1 MMKSTRRYLVTLL
14 LLLAA
19 TVGAN
24 AQQRFTLSGSVMDAV
39 SHETLLGATLYDTH
53 SELGTTTNEYGF
65 FSLTLPAGR
74 VKLEIS
80 YVGYAP
86 QVKEIELTGN
96 TTINF
101 LLEPAVGIEQV
112 VVYGDRRHSGALSAQ
127 MGAIEVP
134 LAQIKAVPTMFGE
147 QDVMKALQLLPGVQ
161 AGSEGSSGIYVRG
174 GGADENL
181 TLLDGVPMYN
191 VNHLG
196 GFFSAFNPD
205 AVKSVTLFKGSFPA
219 RFSSRLSSVVDV
231 RTKDGDMYAYHGNV
245 SLGVISSRINLEGP
259 LWKGRTS
266 FNVSFRRT
274 YSDLITSGVLGVLS
288 ATELDTGSIYGGY
301 YFYDLNAK
309 ITHRFSDRDRLYLSL
324 YMGDDAV
331 YFNVRDKYT
340 YGDNT
345 TEESRLKMDWKWG
358 NLVASARWNRVCSPQ
373 LFMDASLTYTRYRN
387 DLGVGTI
394 LNSSSSA
401 GKESSEIGL
410 GANSGISDLTAK
422 VDMSWNPS
430 PEHKVRYGA
439 SMTGHT
445 FRPDVM
451 VARMSLS
458 ADYTDPESGA
468 VIDTLI
474 EMDEMIGEKIVK
486 ALEVVAYAEDEI
498 SYDDWLQA
506 NVGLSYSGFA
516 VQGKYYHSLQPR
528 VSARALLADNLSVKV
543 GYAYMT
549 QYVHLLM
556 NNAISLPSDLWV
568 PVTERIKPM
577 SSSQVAAGVFY
588 DIPGLF
594 DLSVEAYYKD
604 MNNLMEYKDGASLMA
619 TTSGWEDKVCLGRGW
634 AYGVEFLL
642 QRSVG
647 RTTGWIGYTWSK
659 SMRLFDRPGEE
670 INGGRPFPAKYDR
683 RHDISITIAH
693 KLTDNIDLS
702 ATWVYNTGNCATLAM
717 QYFQPMPGELSPG
730 AEGGGSYYYGDNLS
744 YVPSRNNYRYDPY
757 HRLDVGVNFHKQ
769 KKYGVRTWNISVYNA
784 YNSMNPFIMYPTEE
798 AVHNYDGQGN
808 LSVSWR
814 KKFVKLTIFPIIP
827 SITYSY
833 KF

>member
-1 MMKSTRRYLVTLL
+1 MMKSTLRYIATLL
-14 LLLAA
+14 LLVA
-19 TVGAN
+19 TTAGAN
-24 AQQRFTLSGSVMDAV
+24 AQQRFTISGSVMDAV
-39 SHETLLGATLYDTH
+39 SHETLLGATLYDEG
-53 SELGTTTNEYGF
+53 SEMGTTTNEYGF

-74 VKLEIS
+74 VTLEIS

-86 QVKEIELTGN
+86 QRKEIELTGN
-96 TTINF
+96 TSMNF

-112 VVYGDRRHSGALSAQ
+112 VVYGDRRNSGALSAQ

-161 AGSEGSSGIYVRG
+161 AGTEGSSGIYVRG

-245 SLGVISSRINLEGP
+245 SLGLISSRINLEGP
-259 LWKGRTS
+259 LWRGKTS

-274 YSDLITSGVLGVLS
+274 YSDLMTSAALGVLS

-301 YFYDLNAK
+301 YFYDFNAK
-309 ITHRFSDRDRLYLSL
+309 ITHRFSDRDRLFLSL
-324 YMGDDAV
+324 YTGDDAV

-340 YGDNT
+340 YGDDS
-345 TEESRLKMDWKWG
+345 TEESRLKMNWKWG

-387 DLGVGTI
+387 DLSVGTI
-394 LNSSSSA
+394 LNSTSSF
-401 GKESSEIGL
+401 GKESTDIEL

-430 PEHKVRYGA
+430 TEHKVRYGA
-439 SMTGHT
+439 SWTGHT

-451 VARMSLS
+451 VARMSMS
-458 ADYTDPESGA
+458 ADFTDPDSGA

-474 EMDEMIGEKIVK
+474 EMDEMIGEKVVR
-486 ALEVVAYAEDEI
+486 AHELVAYAEDEI

-528 VSARALLADNLSVKV
+528 VSARALLADNLSVKL

-594 DLSVEAYYKD
+594 DISVEAYYKD
-604 MNNLMEYKDGASLMA
+604 MNNLMEYRDGASLMA

-634 AYGVEFLL
+634 AYGVELLL

-693 KLTDNIDLS
+693 KLTDNIDIS

-717 QYFQPMPGELSPG
+717 QYFQSMPGEMLP
-730 AEGGGSYYYGDNLS
+730 AGGYYYGDNLS
-744 YVPSRNNYRYDPY
+744 HVPSRNNYRYDPY
-757 HRLDVGVNFHKQ
+757 HRLDLGVNFHKQ
-769 KKYGVRTWNISVYNA
+769 KRYGVRTWNISIYNA
-784 YNSMNPFIMYPTEE
+784 YNNMNPFIMYPTEE

-827 SITYSY
+827 SLTYSY

>member
-1 MMKSTRRYLVTLL
+1 MKSTLRYIATLL
-14 LLLAA
+14 LLVA
-19 TVGAN
+19 TTAGVN
-24 AQQRFTLSGSVMDAV
+24 AQQRFTISGSVMDAV
-39 SHETLLGATLYDTH
+39 SHETLLGATLYDEG
-53 SELGTTTNEYGF
+53 SEMGTTTNEYGF

-74 VKLEIS
+74 VTREIS

-86 QVKEIELTGN
+86 QRKEIELTGN
-96 TTINF
+96 TSMNF

-112 VVYGDRRHSGALSAQ
+112 VVYGDRRNSGALSAQ

-161 AGSEGSSGIYVRG
+161 AGTEGSSGIYVRG

-245 SLGVISSRINLEGP
+245 SLGLISSRINLEGP
-259 LWKGRTS
+259 LWRGKTS

-274 YSDLITSGVLGVLS
+274 YSDLMTSAALGVLS

-301 YFYDLNAK
+301 YFYDFNAK
-309 ITHRFSDRDRLYLSL
+309 ITHRFSDRDRLFLSL
-324 YMGDDAV
+324 YTGDDAV

-340 YGDNT
+340 YGDDS
-345 TEESRLKMDWKWG
+345 TEESRLKMNWKWG

-387 DLGVGTI
+387 DLSVGTI
-394 LNSSSSA
+394 LNSTSSF
-401 GKESSEIGL
+401 GKESTDIEL

-430 PEHKVRYGA
+430 TEHKVRYGA
-439 SMTGHT
+439 SWTGHT

-451 VARMSLS
+451 VARMSMS
-458 ADYTDPESGA
+458 ADFTDPDSGA

-474 EMDEMIGEKIVK
+474 EMDEMIGEKIVR
-486 ALEVVAYAEDEI
+486 AHELVAYAEDEI

-528 VSARALLADNLSVKV
+528 VSARALLADNLSVKL

-594 DLSVEAYYKD
+594 DISVEAYYKD
-604 MNNLMEYKDGASLMA
+604 MNNLMEYRDGASLMA

-634 AYGVEFLL
+634 AYGVELLL

-693 KLTDNIDLS
+693 KLTDNIDIS

-717 QYFQPMPGELSPG
+717 QYFQSMPGEMLP
-730 AEGGGSYYYGDNLS
+730 AGGYYYGDNLS
-744 YVPSRNNYRYDPY
+744 HVPSRNNYRYDPY
-757 HRLDVGVNFHKQ
+757 HRLDLGVNFHKQ
-769 KKYGVRTWNISVYNA
+769 KRYGVRTWNISIYNA
-784 YNSMNPFIMYPTEE
+784 YNNMNPFIMYPTEE

-827 SITYSY
+827 SLTYSY

>member
-1 MMKSTRRYLVTLL
+1 MKSTLRYIATLL
-14 LLLAA
+14 LLVA
-19 TVGAN
+19 TTAGAN
-24 AQQRFTLSGSVMDAV
+24 AQQRFTISGSVMDAV
-39 SHETLLGATLYDTH
+39 SHETLLGATLYDEG
-53 SELGTTTNEYGF
+53 SEMGTTTNEYGF

-74 VKLEIS
+74 VTLEIS

-86 QVKEIELTGN
+86 QRKEIELTGN
-96 TTINF
+96 TSMNF

-112 VVYGDRRHSGALSAQ
+112 VVYGDRRNSGALSAQ

-161 AGSEGSSGIYVRG
+161 AGTEGSSGIYVRG

-245 SLGVISSRINLEGP
+245 SLGLISSRINLEGP
-259 LWKGRTS
+259 LWRGKTS

-274 YSDLITSGVLGVLS
+274 YSDLMTSAALGVLS

-301 YFYDLNAK
+301 YFYDFNAK
-309 ITHRFSDRDRLYLSL
+309 ITHRFSDRDRLFLSL
-324 YMGDDAV
+324 YTGDDAV

-340 YGDNT
+340 YGDDS
-345 TEESRLKMDWKWG
+345 TEESRLKMNWKWG

-387 DLGVGTI
+387 DLSVGTI
-394 LNSSSSA
+394 LNSTSSF
-401 GKESSEIGL
+401 GNESTDIEL

-430 PEHKVRYGA
+430 TEHKVRYGA
-439 SMTGHT
+439 SWTGHT

-451 VARMSLS
+451 VARMSMS
-458 ADYTDPESGA
+458 ADLTDPDSGA

-474 EMDEMIGEKIVK
+474 EMDEMIGEKIVR
-486 ALEVVAYAEDEI
+486 AHELVAYAEDEI

-528 VSARALLADNLSVKV
+528 VSARALLADNLSVKL

-594 DLSVEAYYKD
+594 DISVEAYYKD
-604 MNNLMEYKDGASLMA
+604 MNNLMEYRDGASLMA

-634 AYGVEFLL
+634 AYGVELLL

-693 KLTDNIDLS
+693 KLTDNIDIS

-717 QYFQPMPGELSPG
+717 QYFQSMPGEMLP
-730 AEGGGSYYYGDNLS
+730 AGGYYYGDNLS
-744 YVPSRNNYRYDPY
+744 HVPSRNNYRYDPY
-757 HRLDVGVNFHKQ
+757 HRLDLGVNFHKQ
-769 KKYGVRTWNISVYNA
+769 KRYGVRTWNISIYNA
-784 YNSMNPFIMYPTEE
+784 YNNMNPFIMYPTEE

-827 SITYSY
+827 SLTYSY

>member
-1 MMKSTRRYLVTLL
+1 MMKSTLRYIATLL
-14 LLLAA
+14 LLVA
-19 TVGAN
+19 TTAGVN
-24 AQQRFTLSGSVMDAV
+24 AQQRFTISGSVMDAV
-39 SHETLLGATLYDTH
+39 SHETLLGATLYDEG
-53 SELGTTTNEYGF
+53 SEMGTTTNEYGF

-74 VKLEIS
+74 VTLEIS

-86 QVKEIELTGN
+86 QRKEIELTGN
-96 TTINF
+96 TSMNF

-112 VVYGDRRHSGALSAQ
+112 VVYGDRRNSGALSAQ

-161 AGSEGSSGIYVRG
+161 AGTEGSSGIYVRG

-181 TLLDGVPMYN
+181 MLLDGVPMYN

-245 SLGVISSRINLEGP
+245 SLGLISSRINLEGP
-259 LWKGRTS
+259 LWRGKTS

-274 YSDLITSGVLGVLS
+274 YSDLMTSAALGVLS

-301 YFYDLNAK
+301 YFYDFNAK
-309 ITHRFSDRDRLYLSL
+309 ITHRFSDRDRLFLSL
-324 YMGDDAV
+324 YTGDDAV

-340 YGDNT
+340 YGDDS
-345 TEESRLKMDWKWG
+345 TEESRLKMNWKWG

-387 DLGVGTI
+387 DLSVGTI
-394 LNSSSSA
+394 LNSTSSF
-401 GKESSEIGL
+401 GKESTDIEL

-430 PEHKVRYGA
+430 TEHKVRYGA
-439 SMTGHT
+439 SWTGHT

-451 VARMSLS
+451 VARMSMS
-458 ADYTDPESGA
+458 ADLTDPDSGA

-474 EMDEMIGEKIVK
+474 EMDEMIGEKVVR
-486 ALEVVAYAEDEI
+486 AHELVAYAEDEI

-528 VSARALLADNLSVKV
+528 VSARALLADNLSVKL

-594 DLSVEAYYKD
+594 DISVEAYYKD
-604 MNNLMEYKDGASLMA
+604 MNNLMEYRDGASLMA

-634 AYGVEFLL
+634 AYGVELLL

-693 KLTDNIDLS
+693 KLTDNIDIS

-717 QYFQPMPGELSPG
+717 QYFQSMPGEMLP
-730 AEGGGSYYYGDNLS
+730 AGGYYYGDNLS
-744 YVPSRNNYRYDPY
+744 HVPSRNNYRYDPY
-757 HRLDVGVNFHKQ
+757 HRLDLGVNFHKQ
-769 KKYGVRTWNISVYNA
+769 KRYGVRTWNISIYNA
-784 YNSMNPFIMYPTEE
+784 YNNMNPFIMYPTEE

-827 SITYSY
+827 SLTYSY

>member
-1 MMKSTRRYLVTLL
+1 MKSTLRYIATLL
-14 LLLAA
+14 LLVA
-19 TVGAN
+19 TTAGAN
-24 AQQRFTLSGSVMDAV
+24 AQQRFTISGSVMDAV
-39 SHETLLGATLYDTH
+39 SHETLLGATLYDEG
-53 SELGTTTNEYGF
+53 SEMGTTTNEYGF

-74 VKLEIS
+74 VTLEIS

-86 QVKEIELTGN
+86 QRKEIELTGN
-96 TTINF
+96 TSMNF

-112 VVYGDRRHSGALSAQ
+112 VVYGDRRNSGALSAQ

-161 AGSEGSSGIYVRG
+161 AGTEGSSGIYVRG

-245 SLGVISSRINLEGP
+245 SLGLISSRINLEGP
-259 LWKGRTS
+259 LWRGKTS

-274 YSDLITSGVLGVLS
+274 YSDLMTSAALGVLS

-301 YFYDLNAK
+301 YFYDFNAK
-309 ITHRFSDRDRLYLSL
+309 ITHRFSDRDRLFLSL
-324 YMGDDAV
+324 YTGDDAV

-340 YGDNT
+340 YGDDS
-345 TEESRLKMDWKWG
+345 TEESRLKMNWKWG

-387 DLGVGTI
+387 DLSVGTI
-394 LNSSSSA
+394 LNSTSSF
-401 GKESSEIGL
+401 GKESTDIEL

-430 PEHKVRYGA
+430 TEHKVRYGA
-439 SMTGHT
+439 SWTGHT

-451 VARMSLS
+451 VARMSMS
-458 ADYTDPESGA
+458 ADLTDPDSGA

-474 EMDEMIGEKIVK
+474 EMDEMIGEKVVR
-486 ALEVVAYAEDEI
+486 AHEVVAYAEDEI

-528 VSARALLADNLSVKV
+528 VSARALLADNLSVKL

-594 DLSVEAYYKD
+594 DISVEAYYKD
-604 MNNLMEYKDGASLMA
+604 MNNLMEYRDGASLMA

-634 AYGVEFLL
+634 AYGVELLL

-693 KLTDNIDLS
+693 KLTDNIDIS

-717 QYFQPMPGELSPG
+717 QYFQSMPGEMFP
-730 AEGGGSYYYGDNLS
+730 AGGYYYGDNHS
-744 YVPSRNNYRYDPY
+744 HVPSRNNYRYDPY
-757 HRLDVGVNFHKQ
+757 HRLDLGVNFHKQ
-769 KKYGVRTWNISVYNA
+769 KRYGVRTWNISIYNA
-784 YNSMNPFIMYPTEE
+784 YNNMNPFIMYPTEE

-827 SITYSY
+827 SLTYSY

>member
-1 MMKSTRRYLVTLL
+1 MKSTLRYIATLL
-14 LLLAA
+14 LLVA
-19 TVGAN
+19 TTAGAN
-24 AQQRFTLSGSVMDAV
+24 AQQRFTISGSVMDAV
-39 SHETLLGATLYDTH
+39 SHETLLGATLYDEG
-53 SELGTTTNEYGF
+53 SEMGTTTNEYGF

-74 VKLEIS
+74 VTLEIS

-86 QVKEIELTGN
+86 QRREIELTGN
-96 TTINF
+96 TSMNF

-112 VVYGDRRHSGALSAQ
+112 VVYGDRRNSGALSAQ

-161 AGSEGSSGIYVRG
+161 AGTEGSSGIYVRG

-245 SLGVISSRINLEGP
+245 SLGLISSRINLEGP
-259 LWKGRTS
+259 LWRGKTS

-274 YSDLITSGVLGVLS
+274 YSDLMTSAALGVLS

-301 YFYDLNAK
+301 YFYDFNAK
-309 ITHRFSDRDRLYLSL
+309 ITHRFSDRDRLFLSL
-324 YMGDDAV
+324 YTGDDAV

-340 YGDNT
+340 YGDNS
-345 TEESRLKMDWKWG
+345 TEESRLKMNWKWG

-387 DLGVGTI
+387 DLSVGTI
-394 LNSSSSA
+394 LNSTSSF
-401 GKESSEIGL
+401 GKESTDIEL

-430 PEHKVRYGA
+430 TEHKVRYGA
-439 SMTGHT
+439 SWTGHT

-451 VARMSLS
+451 VARMSMS
-458 ADYTDPESGA
+458 ADFTDPDSGA

-474 EMDEMIGEKIVK
+474 EMDEMIGEKVVR
-486 ALEVVAYAEDEI
+486 AHELVAYAEDEI

-528 VSARALLADNLSVKV
+528 VSARALLADNLSVKL

-594 DLSVEAYYKD
+594 DISVEAYYKD
-604 MNNLMEYKDGASLMA
+604 MNNLMEYRDGASLMA

-634 AYGVEFLL
+634 AYGVELLL

-693 KLTDNIDLS
+693 KLTDNIDIS

-717 QYFQPMPGELSPG
+717 QYFQSMPGEMLP
-730 AEGGGSYYYGDNLS
+730 AGGYYYGDNLS
-744 YVPSRNNYRYDPY
+744 HVPSRNNYRYDPY
-757 HRLDVGVNFHKQ
+757 HRLDLGVNFHKQ
-769 KKYGVRTWNISVYNA
+769 KRYGVRTWNISIYNA
-784 YNSMNPFIMYPTEE
+784 YNNMNPFIMYPTEE

-827 SITYSY
+827 SLTYSY

>member
-1 MMKSTRRYLVTLL
+1 MMKSTLRYIATLL
-14 LLLAA
+14 LLVA
-19 TVGAN
+19 TTAGAN
-24 AQQRFTLSGSVMDAV
+24 AQQRFTISGSVMDAV
-39 SHETLLGATLYDTH
+39 SHETLLGATLYDEG
-53 SELGTTTNEYGF
+53 SEMGTTTNEYGF

-74 VKLEIS
+74 VMLEIS

-86 QVKEIELTGN
+86 QRKEIELTGN
-96 TTINF
+96 TSMNF

-112 VVYGDRRHSGALSAQ
+112 VVYGDRRNSGALSAQ

-161 AGSEGSSGIYVRG
+161 AGTEGSSGIYVRG

-245 SLGVISSRINLEGP
+245 SLGLISSRINLEGP
-259 LWKGRTS
+259 LWRGKTS

-274 YSDLITSGVLGVLS
+274 YSDLMTSAALGVLS

-301 YFYDLNAK
+301 YFYDFNAK
-309 ITHRFSDRDRLYLSL
+309 ITHRFSDRDRLFLSL
-324 YMGDDAV
+324 YTGDDAV

-340 YGDNT
+340 YGDDS
-345 TEESRLKMDWKWG
+345 TEESRLKMNWKWG

-387 DLGVGTI
+387 DLSVGTI
-394 LNSSSSA
+394 LNSTSSF
-401 GKESSEIGL
+401 GKESTDIEL

-430 PEHKVRYGA
+430 TEHKVRYGA
-439 SMTGHT
+439 SWTGHT

-451 VARMSLS
+451 VARMSMS
-458 ADYTDPESGA
+458 ADFTDPDSGA

-474 EMDEMIGEKIVK
+474 EMDEMIGEKIVR
-486 ALEVVAYAEDEI
+486 AHELVAYAEDEI

-528 VSARALLADNLSVKV
+528 VSARALLADNLSVKL

-594 DLSVEAYYKD
+594 DISVEAYYKD
-604 MNNLMEYKDGASLMA
+604 MNNLMEYRDGASLMA

-634 AYGVEFLL
+634 AYGVELLL

-693 KLTDNIDLS
+693 KLTDNIDIS

-717 QYFQPMPGELSPG
+717 QYFQSMPGEMLP
-730 AEGGGSYYYGDNLS
+730 AGGYYYGDNLS
-744 YVPSRNNYRYDPY
+744 HVPSRNNYRYDPY
-757 HRLDVGVNFHKQ
+757 HRLDLGVNFHKQ
-769 KKYGVRTWNISVYNA
+769 KRYGVRTWNISIYNA
-784 YNSMNPFIMYPTEE
+784 YNNMNPFIMYPTEE

-827 SITYSY
+827 SLTYSY